1 MARFL
6 FYSSPARGHLYPVVP
21 TVSEL
26 RARGHEVVLR
36 TLSAEVD
43 RLRSLGFEADPID
56 PEIERLEPAPWIT
69 RTPLDGL
76 WTALQPVVGRFR
88 RARPH
93 RRRAAAEHPGP
104 AVVDVVE
111 RAPHDGRDLR
121 RALQQERPDAVVV
134 DVNAWGA
141 IAVAGQSGLPFAAWC
156 PCFTAFPSREAPPY
170 GPGFAPAAGPLGR
183 LRDRVAGRMLLARKD
198 LRLRALNEVRHRLG
212 APQLAS
218 LADVP
223 LEPPLLL
230 YFTAEPLEY
239 HRSDWPPGVRLVG
252 PGVWSPPE
260 DAPSWLEEIERPLVL
275 VTCSTEY
282 QDDGR
287 LVETA
292 LTALADEP
300 VEVVATTGAVDPGLF
315 TAPPNARVVRF
326 VSHDHLLDRA
336 ACVICHG
343 GMGVTQKALSAGVPV
358 CVVPFGRD
366 QRETAR
372 RVEIAGVGTR
382 LRARRLQP
390 ERLRTAVSLAM
401 TRQDAARAMAKALAA
416 AGGPRAAA
424 DALEG
429 ILRPAGRS

>member
-1 MARFL
+1 MGRFL

-21 TVSEL
+21 TLFEL
-26 RARGHEVVLR
+26 RRRGHEVVVK
-36 TLSAEVD
+36 TLTAEVG
-43 RLRSLGFEADPID
+43 RLRSLGLEAAPID
-56 PEIERLEPAPWIT
+56 PVIERLEPAPWVT

-76 WTALQPVVGRFR
+76 WNAVQPLVEPLR
-88 RARPH
+88 RARA
-93 RRRAAAEHPGP
+93 RRRPPVAREQSRP

-121 RALQQERPDAVVV
+121 RAVEQERPDAVVV

-141 IAVAGQSGLPFAAWC
+141 MAVARQSGLPFAAWC

-170 GPGFAPAAGPLGR
+170 GPGFAPARGALGR
-183 LRDRVAGRMLLARKD
+183 LRDRIAGRMLLARKD
-198 LRLRALNEVRHRLG
+198 LRLRALNEVRRELG
-212 APQLAS
+212 VPPLAS

-239 HRSDWPPGVRLVG
+239 PRSDWPAGVRLVG

-260 DAPSWLEEIERPLVL
+260 DPPTWLNDIEQPLVL

-287 LVETA
+287 LVEVA
-292 LTALADEP
+292 LAALADEP
-300 VEVVATTGAVDPGLF
+300 VEVVATTGAVDPSLF
-315 TAPPNARVVRF
+315 AAPPNARVARF
-326 VSHDHLLDRA
+326 VPHDHLVERA
-336 ACVICHG
+336 ACVVCHG

-382 LRARRLQP
+382 LSPRRLEP
-390 ERLRTAVSLAM
+390 ERLRRAVGLAM
-401 TRQDAARAMAKALAA
+401 ARRDAAREMADALAA
-416 AGGPRAAA
+416 AGGAPAAA

-429 ILRPAGRS
+429 LLERE

>member
-1 MARFL
+1 
-6 FYSSPARGHLYPVVP
+6 
-21 TVSEL
+21 
-26 RARGHEVVLR
+26 
-36 TLSAEVD
+36 
-43 RLRSLGFEADPID
+43 
-56 PEIERLEPAPWIT
+56 
-69 RTPLDGL
+69 
-76 WTALQPVVGRFR
+76 
-88 RARPH
+88 
-93 RRRAAAEHPGP
+93 
-104 AVVDVVE
+104 
-111 RAPHDGRDLR
+111 
-121 RALQQERPDAVVV
+121 
-134 DVNAWGA
+134 
-141 IAVAGQSGLPFAAWC
+141 
-156 PCFTAFPSREAPPY
+156 
-170 GPGFAPAAGPLGR
+170 
-183 LRDRVAGRMLLARKD
+183 
-198 LRLRALNEVRHRLG
+198 
-212 APQLAS
+212 
-218 LADVP
+218 
-223 LEPPLLL
+223 
-230 YFTAEPLEY
+230 
-239 HRSDWPPGVRLVG
+239 VRLVG

-300 VEVVATTGAVDPGLF
+300 VEVVATTGAVDPGQF

-326 VSHDHLLDRA
+326 VPHDHLLDRA

-382 LRARRLQP
+382 LPPRRLRP
-390 ERLRTAVSLAM
+390 ERLRSAVSLAM
-401 TRQDAARAMAKALAA
+401 ARQEAARAMAKALAA

-429 ILRPAGRS
+429 LLRPAARS